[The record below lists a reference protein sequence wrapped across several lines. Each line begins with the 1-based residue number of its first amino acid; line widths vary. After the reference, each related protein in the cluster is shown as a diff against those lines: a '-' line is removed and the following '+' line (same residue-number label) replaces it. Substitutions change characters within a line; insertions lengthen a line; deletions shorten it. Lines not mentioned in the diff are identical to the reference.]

1 MGLYVLHFPELGEGL
16 HEGRIEKWLV
26 KPGDEVK
33 EDDALAEVENDK
45 ATVELPSPVD
55 GRIVELKVADGSTVV
70 VGDLILTL
78 EVAGAGNADE
88 KAAPPA
94 AALEPEKAPAEPAQG
109 GAAQEQH
116 GAAAPAEKTQA
127 KTAGADAQTQTPES
141 AVPAVSAR
149 EILATPG
156 VRKFAR
162 EQGVNISLVSGA
174 GPHGKITREDV
185 AAYLAGDA
193 AATAISVAAQDAGI
207 AATAISVA
215 AQDAGVA
222 ATVSSVAAP
231 ATDEAPLQ
239 PGSAAGV
246 NGREERVPLTSIRK
260 IIAQSMVRSKHTA
273 PHVTLMDETDV
284 SELVRLRQEIKPL
297 AAERGVKIT
306 YLPFVVK
313 ALVAAVR
320 RFPQLNA
327 SLDEERQELI
337 LKRSYNI
344 GIATDTERGLMVPVV
359 HDADRK
365 NMWAIAS
372 QIEDMAVRARTG
384 KLMPAEM
391 KGGTVSI
398 TNIGSAGGMFF
409 TPIINYPEVAILGVG
424 RITERPVMRD
434 GQVAGAHMM
443 ALSLSFDHRIVDGA
457 TAQYAINE
465 MKRLL
470 ADPKL
475 LLMEV

>member
-1 MGLYVLHFPELGEGL
+1 MGLYVLRFPELGEGL

-78 EVAGAGNADE
+78 EVAGAGNADQDAAVPAAAPELE
-88 KAAPPA
+88 KAAT
-94 AALEPEKAPAEPAQG
+94 EPAQG
-109 GAAQEQH
+109 GATKEEH
-116 GAAAPAEKTQA
+116 GAATPVEKTRA
-127 KTAGADAQTQTPES
+127 TAADADAQPQTPES
-141 AVPAVSAR
+141 AVAAVAAR

-162 EQGVNISLVSGA
+162 EQGVNISLVSGT
-174 GPHGKITREDV
+174 GPHGKIIREDV

-207 AATAISVA
+207 AATVSSVA

-222 ATVSSVAAP
+222 AP
-231 ATDEAPLQ
+231 ATDATPLQ

-320 RFPQLNA
+320 RYPQLNA

>member
-1 MGLYVLHFPELGEGL
+1 MGLYVLRFPELGEGL

-45 ATVELPSPVD
+45 AMVELPSPVD
-55 GRIVELKVADGSTVV
+55 GRIVEIKVADGSTVV
-70 VGDLILTL
+70 VGDLIITL
-78 EVAGAGNADE
+78 EVVGVGNAGE
-88 KAAPPA
+88 EAPA
-94 AALEPEKAPAEPAQG
+94 SGATSAPEKPEVVTAKGEVVKETSKASTPAEGLQASTDESQTSAANPS
-109 GAAQEQH
+109 GA
-116 GAAAPAEKTQA
+116 
-127 KTAGADAQTQTPES
+127 
-141 AVPAVSAR
+141 VR

-162 EQGVNISLVSGA
+162 EKGVDIALVPGT
-174 GPHGKITREDV
+174 GPRGKIIKEDV
-185 AAYLAGDA
+185 SAYLLGASA
-193 AATAISVAAQDAGI
+193 AAASPVAAQQEEETAR
-207 AATAISVA
+207 AAVSAPAQTAVSAAVA
-215 AQDAGVA
+215 A
-222 ATVSSVAAP
+222 
-231 ATDEAPLQ
+231 L
-239 PGSAAGV
+239 
-246 NGREERVPLTSIRK
+246 EERVPLTSIRK
-260 IIAQSMVRSKHTA
+260 LIAQSMTRSKYTA

-284 SELVRLRQEIKPL
+284 TELVRLRQEIKPL

-313 ALVAAVR
+313 ALVSAVQKY
-320 RFPQLNA
+320 PQLNA

-344 GIATDTERGLMVPVV
+344 GIAADTERGLMVPVV

-365 NMWAIAS
+365 NMWTIAA
-372 QIEDMAVRARTG
+372 QIEDMASRARTG
-384 KLMPAEM
+384 KLMPGEM

-424 RITERPVMRD
+424 RITERPVIRD
-434 GQVAGAHMM
+434 GQVTGAHMM

-457 TAQYAINE
+457 TAQHAIND

-470 ADPKL
+470 ENPKL